1 MTARRV
7 AFVTGASAG
16 TGMELVRALGAE
28 GYDVALLACRRGDVL
43 AQLAEELEAMGRRA
57 LVLQCDL
64 ADEAALQ
71 KALDALIDWA
81 DGRVDAVVNAAGIPG
96 SFAVPIEEVPL
107 DIFERCF
114 AVNLRAPFLIMRRLL
129 PVMYQHG
136 AGRVVNIGGNHAMRG
151 RAGRAPYTSSKWGLR
166 GLTKTAALEAGP
178 KGVNVNF
185 IAPGPIAIER
195 MRKNW
200 RVRAERDCVDEE
212 TALKEYMREMGAAT
226 RRPNEA
232 QDIVG
237 MVMFLLGEGGRNIT
251 GQDLVI
257 DGGIVV

>member
-1 MTARRV
+1 MARRV

-16 TGMELVRALGAE
+16 TGMALVRALAEE
-28 GYDVALLACRRGDVL
+28 GYDVAMLAARRIEVL
-43 AQLAEELEAMGRRA
+43 RHLAEDIETLGCRA

-64 ADEAALQ
+64 ADETDLQAAL
-71 KALDALIDWA
+71 DRLIEWA
-81 DGRVDAVVNAAGIPG
+81 DGRIDAVVNAAGIPG
-96 SFAVPIEEVPL
+96 SFAVPIEEVPI

-114 AVNLRAPFLIMRRLL
+114 AVNLRAPFLIMQRLL
-129 PVMYQHG
+129 PIMYRRG
-136 AGRVVNIGGNHAMRG
+136 AGRIVNIGGNHAMRG
-151 RAGRAPYTSSKWGLR
+151 RAGRAPYTASKWGLR

-195 MRKNW
+195 MRENW
-200 RVRAERDCVDEE
+200 RARAERDGVDEA
-212 TALKEYMREMGAAT
+212 TALADYMREMGAAT
-226 RRPNEA
+226 RQPNEA
-232 QDIVG
+232 QDIVR